1 MGTNSIVPRS
11 GIPVVTMPAVYTKI
25 PLFPSSFYDLL
36 IEITFQIFLYI
47 LTFGKLI
54 FFSLRLVPW
63 SSYTPL
69 YSKRVVFQVRIDF
82 PNHFALAPQCYF

>member
-11 GIPVVTMPAVYTKI
+11 GIPVVTMPVVYTKI

-54 FFSLRLVPW
+54 FLTSCPLVIIYTLIFKESSFS
-63 SSYTPL
+63 SE
-69 YSKRVVFQVRIDF
+69 D
-82 PNHFALAPQCYF
+82 